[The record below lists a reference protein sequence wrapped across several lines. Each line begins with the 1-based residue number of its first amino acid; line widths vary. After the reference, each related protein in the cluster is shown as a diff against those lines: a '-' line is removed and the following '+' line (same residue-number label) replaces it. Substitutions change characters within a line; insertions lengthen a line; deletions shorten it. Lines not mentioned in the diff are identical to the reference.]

1 MKKHAVLLIF
11 SLLVVTACTPYPRYR
26 NQPDNTPAEM
36 GPNLNRLRTNDYI
49 RLGQILQAYLGRPYG
64 DRDARGLGLD
74 CSLFTQEVYRKFYKA
89 QLPRTAEDQFHAG
102 EPVATRRL
110 EFGDLLF
117 FRTERDKISHVGIY
131 VGHNEFIHTSS
142 TKGVIISSFGE
153 EYWAKRYAGARR
165 IVQQQG

>member
-1 MKKHAVLLIF
+1 MKYPVLLIAT
-11 SLLVVTACTPYPRYR
+11 LVTLSGCMPYPRYR
-26 NQPDNTPAEM
+26 NQPDNTPVEM
-36 GPNLNRLRTNDYI
+36 GPRLNRLRTDDYI
-49 RLGQILQAYLGRPYG
+49 RLGQILQSYLGRPYG

-74 CSLFTQEVYRKFYKA
+74 CSLFTQEVYRRFYKS
-89 QLPRTAEDQFHAG
+89 QLPRTAEEQFHSG

-131 VGHNEFIHTSS
+131 VGYNEFIHTSS
-142 TKGVIISSFGE
+142 SQGVIISGFGE

-165 IVQQQG
+165 IVEQQG